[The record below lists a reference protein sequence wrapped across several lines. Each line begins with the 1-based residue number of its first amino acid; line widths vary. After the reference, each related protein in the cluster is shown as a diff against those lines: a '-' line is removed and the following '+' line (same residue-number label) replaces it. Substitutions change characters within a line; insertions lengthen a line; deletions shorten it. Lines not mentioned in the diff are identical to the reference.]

1 MTWNLYTQ
9 EGKLLPPLRFSNG
22 KTQEDVVQEVLQA
35 IKDGF
40 KVIFIKGVCGTGK
53 SAIALHIAKSVG
65 KASIVVPVRYL
76 QQQYEHDYMNKMYV
90 SKDNG
95 EKLNITV
102 FTGRNNHHC
111 LYKEGAL
118 ADDPT
123 LPCSVEIKKE
133 NLALLQQYLEQ
144 NPFVDAE
151 DFGSIDDIRR
161 LSVAPACP
169 YWSPVINKEWFGG
182 NYGLEDAEQQQYQ
195 AVKNQHYTWYKRKP
209 GCTYY
214 EQFRSYIHADVIV
227 FNSKKYEL
235 ENLMNRKPQTD
246 LEIIDECDEFL
257 DNFSNEKHINLDH
270 LSYKLNQLIGP
281 CKEEHLKD
289 LLIEAEQLVRGI
301 LNSQQVQKE
310 ITHEKI
316 SLLKTAHILHLLRL
330 FSQNE
335 DLLVYEDLEPL
346 FLIAKYFEDIYED
359 SYVLYSRNIKNQI
372 VVKLVNINLEK
383 KFKELLDKNK
393 VFVLMSGTLHSK
405 KVLQQIYGIHHFIT
419 IDAETQQQG
428 TSQRVFTRL
437 EKNFRYK
444 SFDNG
449 HVTREEYLP
458 ALAKSIEL
466 AKKPVLVHVNSYADL
481 PTEDEKNLYEISHV
495 QSKELLE
502 EQQQRY
508 KQGEL
513 LQLFKEKKLDILY
526 STKCSRGVD
535 LPGELCNSIV
545 FTKYPYPSMHS
556 VFWKVLQLSRPD
568 AFLDFYFDKARREFL
583 QRIYRG
589 LRSKDDHVRIL
600 SPDLKVLESV

>member
-161 LSVAPACP
+161 LSVAPECP

-257 DNFSNEKHINLDH
+257 DNF
-270 LSYKLNQLIGP
+270 
-281 CKEEHLKD
+281 
-289 LLIEAEQLVRGI
+289 
-301 LNSQQVQKE
+301 
-310 ITHEKI
+310 
-316 SLLKTAHILHLLRL
+316 
-330 FSQNE
+330 
-335 DLLVYEDLEPL
+335 
-346 FLIAKYFEDIYED
+346 
-359 SYVLYSRNIKNQI
+359 
-372 VVKLVNINLEK
+372 
-383 KFKELLDKNK
+383 
-393 VFVLMSGTLHSK
+393 
-405 KVLQQIYGIHHFIT
+405 
-419 IDAETQQQG
+419 
-428 TSQRVFTRL
+428 
-437 EKNFRYK
+437 
-444 SFDNG
+444 
-449 HVTREEYLP
+449 
-458 ALAKSIEL
+458 
-466 AKKPVLVHVNSYADL
+466 
-481 PTEDEKNLYEISHV
+481 
-495 QSKELLE
+495 
-502 EQQQRY
+502 
-508 KQGEL
+508 
-513 LQLFKEKKLDILY
+513 
-526 STKCSRGVD
+526 
-535 LPGELCNSIV
+535 
-545 FTKYPYPSMHS
+545 
-556 VFWKVLQLSRPD
+556 
-568 AFLDFYFDKARREFL
+568 
-583 QRIYRG
+583 
-589 LRSKDDHVRIL
+589 
-600 SPDLKVLESV
+600 